1 MLGTIGI
8 GATAEPFED
17 RMPGAAASTVLV
29 LFYAVCFTVLEIALR
44 RASGLASKSQP
55 SPLEVRG
62 DAPRSAVLARKQGT
76 DEPHTT
82 ARCSTETSC
91 VLTHPRLALQ
101 VLAAEAVSAEG
112 IHSST
117 SASARKI
124 ELIAGAQ
131 AGMLFGLSSA
141 SARTGM
147 LLSQLLHLRLL
158 TPLGIGLSV

>member
-55 SPLEVRG
+55 SQLE
-62 DAPRSAVLARKQGT
+62 
-76 DEPHTT
+76 
-82 ARCSTETSC
+82 
-91 VLTHPRLALQ
+91 